1 MSMMNQKEAQ
11 ALLEKVIKLSKG
23 VETEAVLSG
32 ETTGNI
38 RYANNSI
45 STSGETES
53 RNLVVT
59 CAYGKKT
66 GSATTNQFD
75 APSLERVVKRAQE
88 LAKLAPENPEY
99 MGVLGPQKYKATT
112 AYFNTTA
119 AMDPA
124 KRAELAAASIIPAR
138 KRKLL
143 AAGFL
148 VDTTGFRS
156 MATSKGLFAYHAA
169 TDLDF
174 SLTVRT
180 EDGRGSGW
188 VSRRF
193 NDVSQ
198 FNAAAVSAV
207 AMDKAEASRN
217 AKAIEPG
224 RYTVILEPAASVG
237 LLAPMIGNFEA
248 RSADEGRSFLSKQ
261 GGSTRLGDRLF
272 DPAVT
277 ITSNPW
283 HPELPGMPWDGSGL
297 PQQEVTWVDKG
308 VVKELAYSRYWAE
321 KQKKKPLPQGAN
333 YIMQGGTATTEELIK
348 STKRGILV
356 TRTWYIRMVDPQS
369 ILLTGLTRD
378 GTFYIEDG
386 KIQFPLKN
394 FRFNESP
401 IIMLNNLAALGKPER
416 VGQSLVPPMKIED
429 FTFTSLSDAV

>member
-1 MSMMNQKEAQ
+1 MAIMKQSEVQS
-11 ALLEKVIKLSKG
+11 LLEKVVKMSKG
-23 VETEAVLSG
+23 VEIQAVLSG
-32 ETTGNI
+32 DESGNI

-45 STSGETES
+45 STSGETQS

-59 CAYGKKT
+59 CAYGQKT
-66 GSATTNQFD
+66 GSASTNQFD
-75 APSLERVVKRAQE
+75 EDSLRRVVARAQE

-99 MGVLGPQKYKATT
+99 MGVLGPQAYKPTK
-112 AYFNTTA
+112 AYFDSTA
-119 AMDPA
+119 GIDPA
-124 KRAELAAASIIPAR
+124 KRAALAAASILPAR
-138 KRKLL
+138 KRKLV
-143 AAGFL
+143 AAGFFT
-148 VDTTGFRS
+148 DSRSFRA
-156 MATSKGLFAYHAA
+156 MATSKGLFAYHAE

-188 VSRRF
+188 VSRRY
-193 NDVSQ
+193 NDLAKFDAAEVSEI
-198 FNAAAVSAV
+198 
-207 AMDKAEASRN
+207 AMQKAMASRG

-272 DPAVT
+272 DASVT

-283 HPELPGMPWDGSGL
+283 NPEIPTSPWAQNGL
-297 PQQEVTWVDKG
+297 PNEQVTWVEKG
-308 VVKELAYSRYWAE
+308 VIKELAYSRYWAQ
-321 KQKKKPLPQGAN
+321 KQKKKALPSGAN
-333 YIMQGGTATTEELIK
+333 YIMQGGTASTEDLIK

-378 GTFYIEDG
+378 GTFYVEDG

-401 IIMLNNLAALGKPER
+401 VIMLNNLAGLGKPER
-416 VGQSLVPPMKIED
+416 VGNSLVPPMKIED